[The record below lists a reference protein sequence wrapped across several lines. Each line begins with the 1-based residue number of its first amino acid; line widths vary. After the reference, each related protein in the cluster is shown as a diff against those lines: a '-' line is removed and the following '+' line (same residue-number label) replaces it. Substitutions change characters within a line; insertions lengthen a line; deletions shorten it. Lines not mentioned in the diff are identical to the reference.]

1 MASIGEDIETG
12 IRPLDAG
19 LSNIGRVNVS
29 NTEDYIPGYTEDEFM
44 EAESGLYANV

>member
-29 NTEDYIPGYTEDEFM
+29 NTEDYIPGKGKIFFDIH
-44 EAESGLYANV
+44 L